1 MLCCVIC
8 YTFPDV
14 SKNSNTYTS
23 GLLISF
29 FLDYIFSEDR
39 GIATLRNVGNSLPV
53 HTLQKKNPRR
63 RNVLLST
70 VMCLLL
76 YDFSHFPLSFSHIK
90 QPITFSS
97 EAKFR

>member
-39 GIATLRNVGNSLPV
+39 GIAPPRNVGNSLPV
-53 HTLQKKNPRR
+53 DTLQKK
-63 RNVLLST
+63 SQT
-70 VMCLLL
+70 TEC
-76 YDFSHFPLSFSHIK
+76 F
-90 QPITFSS
+90 TFHSYV
-97 EAKFR
+97 FLTL